1 MGQKVNPVGFR
12 LGVYRNWDARWY
24 ADKDYTKL
32 LHEDLAMRRLIT
44 GRLRNAG
51 LARIETE
58 RSANQLTIIIQT
70 AKPGIVIGKQG
81 ASVDALRD
89 ELERISGKKV
99 RVTIHEIKSPE
110 VDAKLVAESV
120 ASQLEKRIAFRRA
133 IKQSIMRTMRAGA
146 KGVKIQVSG
155 RLGGSEMSRR
165 EWDRDGR
172 VPLHTLRANIDYGQA
187 EARTTFGRIGVTVWI
202 YKGDFVTATGEP
214 ILPGGDGRAREDGG
228 DGQERPRRAP
238 AGRPDAP
245 RPEPRASAPAPAPAR
260 AAAPAAAP
268 AAPEAT
274 AAPAPAR
281 RAPAPAPVAEPEPAP
296 EPEPEASAVVE
307 EVDDDVDTTEE
318 VEDEVIVEDAVDDIA
333 DELSDVDISGID
345 IPDPDATPSGP
356 EGGPKRAPARRK
368 PLAPRKPGVPPRAVK
383 PQAEED

>member
-32 LHEDLAMRRLIT
+32 LHEDIAMRRLISS
-44 GRLRNAG
+44 RLRNAG

-58 RSANQLTIIIQT
+58 RSANQLTVIIQT

-99 RVTIHEIKSPE
+99 RVTIHEIKTPE
-110 VDAKLVAESV
+110 LDATLVAENV

-133 IKQSIMRTMRAGA
+133 LKQTLMRSMRAGA

-172 VPLHTLRANIDYGQA
+172 VPLHTLRANIDYGKA
-187 EARTTFGRIGVTVWI
+187 EARTTFGRIGVQCWL
-202 YKGDFVTATGEP
+202 YLGDFVTATGEP
-214 ILPGGDGRAREDGG
+214 IAPGKDRAEDRGLE
-228 DGQERPRRAP
+228 DRVPV
-238 AGRPDAP
+238 
-245 RPEPRASAPAPAPAR
+245 APAR
-260 AAAPAAAP
+260 ITEAPAEVAAVAAADEPEVEIEIPTEDVVDVEDPIEIDEDEAVIVAAGIDPAADG
-268 AAPEAT
+268 EK
-274 AAPAPAR
+274 
-281 RAPAPAPVAEPEPAP
+281 
-296 EPEPEASAVVE
+296 VE
-307 EVDDDVDTTEE
+307 KLT
-318 VEDEVIVEDAVDDIA
+318 
-333 DELSDVDISGID
+333 
-345 IPDPDATPSGP
+345 
-356 EGGPKRAPARRK
+356 PKRAPARRK
-368 PLAPRKPGVPPRAVK
+368 PVAAKKPTTISHAPKKPVK
-383 PQAEED
+383 KADAPAGTVEEEEE

>member
-58 RSANQLTIIIQT
+58 RSANQLTIVIQT

-99 RVTIHEIKSPE
+99 RVTIHEIKTPE
-110 VDAKLVAESV
+110 LDAALVAESV

-146 KGVKIQVSG
+146 RGVKIQVSG

-187 EARTTFGRIGVTVWI
+187 EARTTFGRIGVTAWI

-214 ILPGGDGRAREDGG
+214 ILPGTDGRAREDGA
-228 DGQERPRRAP
+228 DGGERPRRGPSARAESAARQPGPRPAP
-238 AGRPDAP
+238 AARPAAAP
-245 RPEPRASAPAPAPAR
+245 RPEPAPAPPV
-260 AAAPAAAP
+260 
-268 AAPEAT
+268 
-274 AAPAPAR
+274 
-281 RAPAPAPVAEPEPAP
+281 PVAEPEP
-296 EPEPEASAVVE
+296 EPVLEVAADLDDTL
-307 EVDDDVDTTEE
+307 VDDLPDVDLTG
-318 VEDEVIVEDAVDDIA
+318 VE
-333 DELSDVDISGID
+333 
-345 IPDPDATPSGP
+345 IPDADPV
-356 EGGPKRAPARRK
+356 EGGEAAAKRAPARRK
-368 PLAPRKPGVPPRAVK
+368 APAPRKPGPAAGKARAADEE
-383 PQAEED
+383 PEAEEE